1 MDRLKLMNRMFIRIA
16 KKSYFYDLERKPRI
30 FSVPNRILRDTGTE
44 LLKPYKTVAVPRRNR
59 LLIIYICFLVY

>member
-1 MDRLKLMNRMFIRIA
+1 M
-16 KKSYFYDLERKPRI
+16 SYFYDLERKPRI